1 MKKIIVTTIF
11 ILLSILSTYFADVG
25 VVVYADYNK
34 QLLVMQTDNYGNL
47 TCAETIGALQFPE
60 VGEIFYGTMNSYGM
74 YDWYNQA
81 NDYYIT
87 AMIDEVMVDERE
99 AFRWIS
105 SH

>member
-11 ILLSILSTYFADVG
+11 ILLSILSTCFADAG

-60 VGEIFYGTMNSYGM
+60 VGGIFYGTMNSYGM

>member
-1 MKKIIVTTIF
+1 VKKIIVTTIF
-11 ILLSILSTYFADVG
+11 ILLSILSTCFAEAG

-74 YDWYNQA
+74 YDWYNQT

>member
-11 ILLSILSTYFADVG
+11 ILLSILSTCFADAG

-47 TCAETIGALQFPE
+47 TCAETIEALQFPE

-74 YDWYNQA
+74 YDWYNQT

-87 AMIDEVMVDERE
+87 AMIDEVMVDKRE

>member
-11 ILLSILSTYFADVG
+11 ILLSILSTCFAEAG

-34 QLLVMQTDNYGNL
+34 QLLVMQTDNYGKL

-105 SH
+105 AH

>member
-1 MKKIIVTTIF
+1 MKKIIVTTTF
-11 ILLSILSTYFADVG
+11 ILLSILSICFADAG

>member
-1 MKKIIVTTIF
+1 MRKTIITTIF
-11 ILLSILSTYFADVG
+11 ILLSIASTCFADAG
-25 VVVYADYNK
+25 VVVYADCNK
-34 QLLVMQTDNYGNL
+34 QLLIVQTDNYGNL
-47 TCAETIGALQFPE
+47 TCAETYGALQFPE
-60 VGEIFYGTMNSYGM
+60 VGEVLYGTMKSYGM

-87 AMIDEVMVDERE
+87 TMIDEFMVDEQE

>member
-11 ILLSILSTYFADVG
+11 ILLSILSTCFAEAG
-25 VVVYADYNK
+25 VVVYADYN
-34 QLLVMQTDNYGNL
+34 NGNL

>member
-11 ILLSILSTYFADVG
+11 ILLSILSTCFADAG

-81 NDYYIT
+81 NDYYII
-87 AMIDEVMVDERE
+87 AMINEVMVDERE

>member
-1 MKKIIVTTIF
+1 MRKIIVSTIV
-11 ILLSILSTYFADVG
+11 ILLSIVSVCFADAG
-25 VVVYADYNK
+25 VVVYSDYNR
-34 QLLVMQTDNYGNL
+34 QLLVMQTDSYGNL
-47 TCAETIGALQFPE
+47 TCAETFGALQFPE
-60 VGEIFYGTMNSYGM
+60 VGEVFYGTMNSYGM

-87 AMIDEVMVDERE
+87 AMIDEFMVDERE